1 MVYSTMKSMIFK
13 FALLFLL
20 LSITGCSQDSVQE
33 EQKVPENILGKAIF
47 EGTCKACH
55 GLGINGA
62 PIFGNKIQWGKRAP
76 QGIPT
81 LVEHAS
87 NGYGLMPAKGG
98 NESLTTEDITAAVT
112 YMVENSR

>member
-1 MVYSTMKSMIFK
+1 MRPLFTK
-13 FALLFLL
+13 FSPLFLL
-20 LSITGCSQDSVQE
+20 LFLSGCSQDSAQE
-33 EQKVPENILGKAIF
+33 EQKAPENILGKTIF

-112 YMVENSR
+112 YMVENSK